1 MSKDLSR
8 KNQKWLTL
16 LSRDLDRADVER
28 VVAQIESLT
37 EDNEKKHVDSVL
49 QVVMKENE
57 KTFGQLKE
65 EEEMCQALREFFE
78 PEIREEVNKA
88 VDKAVRGTEEKIII
102 NALKAGNSVA
112 DISRIMQI
120 PAEEIEAIAKK
131 K

>member
-1 MSKDLSR
+1 M
-8 KNQKWLTL
+8 
-16 LSRDLDRADVER
+16 
-28 VVAQIESLT
+28 
-37 EDNEKKHVDSVL
+37 L

-88 VDKAVRGTEEKIII
+88 VRGTEEKIII

-112 DISRIMQI
+112 DISRVMQI
-120 PAEEIEAIAKK
+120 SAEEIEAIAKEV
-131 K
+131 

>member
-16 LSRDLDRADVER
+16 LSRDLDRADVES

-65 EEEMCQALREFFE
+65 EEEMCQALREIFE
-78 PEIREEVNKA
+78 PEFIEIKTFCFLIKGMKRQFT
-88 VDKAVRGTEEKIII
+88 GCEKIFVNHIFDVSRMKKPF
-102 NALKAGNSVA
+102 LVA
-112 DISRIMQI
+112 
-120 PAEEIEAIAKK
+120 
-131 K
+131 

>member
-1 MSKDLSR
+1 M
-8 KNQKWLTL
+8 TL

-102 NALKAGNSVA
+102 IALKAGNSVA